1 MVANLQLRSLVAGF
15 VVLALLTAAPSR
27 AQTADEPMLQE
38 KSLGTAVLLGLDP
51 LPADSLYYS
60 GRTKQAHWNLA
71 LGVLGAGLIA
81 GGFAAADDTYGDTW
95 VDNDAATVI
104 GIGFVAYV
112 SSLVWDGIAGI
123 QGTAAHNRE
132 VREARRE
139 TLMPIAMMNQD
150 GTPLVGVHLRF

>member
-1 MVANLQLRSLVAGF
+1 MTRLRLRSLAAGF
-15 VVLALLTAAPSR
+15 VALSLLASAPLR
-27 AQTADEPMLQE
+27 AQAADEPAYGE

-71 LGVLGAGLIA
+71 LGVVGAGLIA
-81 GGFAAADDTYGDTW
+81 GGFAALDNTYGDTW

-112 SSLVWDGIAGI
+112 GSLVWDGIAGI

-132 VREARRE
+132 VREARRA
-139 TLMPIAMMNQD
+139 TLMPIAMVNQD